1 MPAADSAEALQSFQ
15 QLKEF
20 GGVVLKISNHYVSKI
35 VFFLLFVEVLVLVGA
50 AYAGAAVRFLD
61 GGDAIA
67 TPHLEHFFLSA
78 VAFAAAIVFSMS
90 AMGLY
95 QLNFDEGLRNPFFL
109 KLMPSF
115 AMGFVILTLV
125 FYVAPELYF
134 GRGMLIM
141 VFAIAAAGILAA
153 RVIFFKTSELRF
165 MESRIIF
172 LGGGPLAK
180 ECSDLAIENTS
191 YHKYDIA
198 GFIAMP
204 SEEVCVPTARLL
216 KVREGES
223 LATLATAHNVEEIVV
238 SVQNRRAGF
247 PIKELLDCKLQGIKV
262 TDAAT
267 FFERETCQIRVDSL
281 QPSWLV
287 FGGGFDQSFIRS
299 FMKRAFDLICS
310 SIILVATFPVMIL
323 TAALIYLE
331 DRSPIFYQQE
341 RVGKDGHSFNVLK
354 FRSMRNDAEKSGK
367 PQWAAQNDPRV
378 TRVGNFIRKT
388 RIDELPQILNVFKG
402 EMSFVGPRPERPYF
416 VEQLIEVVPF
426 YNVRHSITPGI
437 TGWAQVRYGYGASAD
452 DALQKL
458 QYDLY
463 YVKNNSLFLDIL
475 ILIDTLKVVLFRS
488 GR

>member
-1 MPAADSAEALQSFQ
+1 
-15 QLKEF
+15 
-20 GGVVLKISNHYVSKI
+20 VLKISNHYVSKI
-35 VFFLLFVEVLVLVGA
+35 VFVLLFVEVLVLLGA
-50 AYAGAAVRFLD
+50 AYAGAAVRFLEV
-61 GGDAIA
+61 GESTAA
-67 TPHLEHFFLSA
+67 LPHLDHFFTSA
-78 VAFAAAIVFSMS
+78 VAFAIAIVFSMS
-90 AMGLY
+90 AMGMY
-95 QLNFDEGLRNPFFL
+95 QLNFSEGLRNPFFL

-134 GRGMLIM
+134 GRGVLLL
-141 VFAIAAAGILAA
+141 VFVIAAVGIFLA
-153 RVIFFKTSELRF
+153 RIIFFKTSELRF
-165 MESRIIF
+165 LESRIIF

-180 ECSDLAIENTS
+180 ECSDLAIQNNN

-198 GFIAMP
+198 GFIAIP
-204 SEEVCVPTARLL
+204 SEECCVPAAHLL
-216 KVREGES
+216 KVRDGDSLVS
-223 LATLATAHNVEEIVV
+223 LANQYNVEEIVV
-238 SVQNRRAGF
+238 SVQNRRGGF
-247 PIKELLDCKLQGIKV
+247 PIKELLECKLQGVKV

-287 FGGGFDQSFIRS
+287 FGGGFDQSFIRT
-299 FMKRAFDLICS
+299 FMKRGFDLICS
-310 SIILVATFPVMIL
+310 ATILIATFPVMLL
-323 TAALIYLE
+323 TALLIYLE

-341 RVGKDGHSFNVLK
+341 RVGKDGKSFNVLK
-354 FRSMRNDAEKSGK
+354 FRSMRNDAEKGGK

-378 TRVGNFIRKT
+378 TRIGNFIRKT

-416 VEQLIEVVPF
+416 VEQLIEVVPY
-426 YNVRHSITPGI
+426 YNVRHSIKPGI
-437 TGWAQVRYGYGASAD
+437 TGWAQVRYGYGSSAE

-463 YVKNNSLFLDIL
+463 YVKNNSLFLDVL